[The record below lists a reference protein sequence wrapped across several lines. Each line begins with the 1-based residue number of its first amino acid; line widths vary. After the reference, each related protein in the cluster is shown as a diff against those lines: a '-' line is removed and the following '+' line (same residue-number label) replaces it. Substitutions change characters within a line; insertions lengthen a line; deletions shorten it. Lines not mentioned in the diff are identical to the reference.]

1 MLEPQISINLF
12 GALVEIDKIMF
23 YVQTC
28 SEETA
33 STCPGVHNVPHRSY
47 TMCKMLKS
55 CHQNS

>member
-28 SEETA
+28 SEETS
-33 STCPGVHNVPHRSY
+33 STCPGVHMYHTDPRPCVK
-47 TMCKMLKS
+47 C
-55 CHQNS
+55 

>member
-28 SEETA
+28 NEETL
-33 STCPGVHNVPHRSY
+33 STCPGVHNVPHRS
-47 TMCKMLKS
+47 
-55 CHQNS
+55 